1 MSKSLVV
8 RQANSVVKSSV
19 QQTTDL
25 QDFFIYDENFL
36 FLDEL
41 TRHLRQVSQ
50 HPMLQDK
57 ELFIPDGCERFGLLE
72 GYYKLSG
79 FLHFIADM
87 IEP

>member
-19 QQTTDL
+19 QQTTDIQEL
-25 QDFFIYDENFL
+25 FIYDENFL

-41 TRHLRQVSQ
+41 TEHLRQVSQ

-79 FLHFIADM
+79 FLHCIADM

>member
-1 MSKSLVV
+1 MGKDLIVK
-8 RQANSVVKSSV
+8 QAGSVVQSHV
-19 QQTTDL
+19 QNTTDL

-36 FLDEL
+36 FLSDL
-41 TRHLRQVSQ
+41 TEHLRQVSQ

-72 GYYKLSG
+72 GHYKLPG

-87 IEP
+87 LEP

>member
-25 QDFFIYDENFL
+25 QEFFIYDENFL

-41 TRHLRQVSQ
+41 TEHLRQVSQ

-79 FLHFIADM
+79 FLHFIANM

>member
-1 MSKSLVV
+1 MGKSLVV

-19 QQTTDL
+19 QQITDL

-36 FLDEL
+36 FLSDL
-41 TRHLRQVSQ
+41 TEHLRQVSQ

-57 ELFIPDGCERFGLLE
+57 ELVIPDGCERFGLLE
-72 GYYKLSG
+72 GHYKLSG

>member
-25 QDFFIYDENFL
+25 QEFFIYDENFL

-41 TRHLRQVSQ
+41 TEHLRQVSQ

-72 GYYKLSG
+72 GYYQLSG

>member
-25 QDFFIYDENFL
+25 QEFFIYDENFL

-41 TRHLRQVSQ
+41 TEHLRQVSQ

-79 FLHFIADM
+79 FLHCIADM